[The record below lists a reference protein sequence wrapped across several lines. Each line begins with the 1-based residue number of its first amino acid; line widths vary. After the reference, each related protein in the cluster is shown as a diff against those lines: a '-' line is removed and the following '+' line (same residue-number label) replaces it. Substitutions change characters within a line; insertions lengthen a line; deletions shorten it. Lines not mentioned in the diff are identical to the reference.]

1 MEKLFA
7 LHVKVKMMIPVALKV
22 CIFIVLNLWNYSII
36 IGPCE
41 IKANF
46 DICITST
53 RVSVYYDIFEKSC
66 LPAMPGTC
74 ATNRNNFL
82 GFVDC
87 ASVRG

>member
-1 MEKLFA
+1 MKLF
-7 LHVKVKMMIPVALKV
+7 HM
-22 CIFIVLNLWNYSII
+22 

-74 ATNRNNFL
+74 ATNRLCLSVWLVDYIFVETSKYLFL
-82 GFVDC
+82 
-87 ASVRG
+87 